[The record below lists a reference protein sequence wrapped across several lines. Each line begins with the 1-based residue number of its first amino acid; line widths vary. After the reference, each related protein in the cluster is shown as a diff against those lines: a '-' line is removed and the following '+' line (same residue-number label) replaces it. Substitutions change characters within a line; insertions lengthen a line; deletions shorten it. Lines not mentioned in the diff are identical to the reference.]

1 MKKFLVPVSYAVWGH
16 VEVESESIDKLLDDL
31 RHNRIYVPLPEM
43 NDVAYIDGSDMID
56 MDSSII
62 DVETREEIWW

>member
-1 MKKFLVPVSYAVWGH
+1 MKKFLVPVSYSVWGH
-16 VEVESESIDKLLDDL
+16 VEVESESIKNLLDDL

-62 DVETREEIWW
+62 DVKTHEEIWW